1 MNAAD
6 GGMETMRTLLLILAT
21 CLLALP
27 VHAQYSGGS
36 GTTDDP
42 LMAYQAFLAQH
53 KDRTTSDLL
62 AMHPPGEFEEQV
74 GALWE
79 SVSYHELVDA
89 ACELTLYER
98 ALLEDNG
105 FVVTERLRTDHLIDQ
120 MVFAWKN
127 DLPLFISADAIL
139 HAWGVSHDR
148 ILLDVEVGVLYPR
161 LGTLLSQMHAALP
174 ALAAR
179 YSAVEGMDRMLR
191 DVDVYLTVAR
201 RLLQQSVAPHYADNT
216 TEIDNIVGLI
226 RAEQFATYPLFSE
239 SRKAID
245 FSQFSPRGHYAEH
258 YLLKDYFRVMMW
270 LGRIELYLLPPQGLS
285 VGCPQQTPQ
294 DIQRQ
299 TIDAVLLLELMSLA
313 DVDSVHREMEDLFL
327 FLIGEQDNVTPANL
341 RAVLDAVGLQN
352 AAGLLDGAKLHAFQ
366 DALTA
371 RAFATQRILSQV
383 LQRNPSTP
391 ENIQPASA
399 FMMFGQ
405 RFIIDSYITGN
416 LVFDKIQYKDESV
429 CRLFPSTLDVL
440 FALGNNA
447 AGDLLVP
454 ELNQYHY
461 SSNLAALRYLVDAHD
476 DGFWNSSVYN
486 MWLSAIRALNPS
498 QDRANLPAF
507 MQTAAWSRQKM
518 NTQLVSWTE
527 LRHNHV
533 LYAKQSYSGWGECST
548 PCAYVEPYPELY
560 QRLNTLAMA
569 THRVLEGVPFSRDEY
584 LKGLIV
590 DYLNSLGT
598 VTEMLATIARKELD
612 GTALTPGETTFLQ
625 EAVYSD
631 WSSRGCGP
639 PTPPA
644 GWYSSLTYGIARDPE
659 QMVVDYHT
667 TPSDGAGNPV
677 GWVLHAGTGPA
688 DLAIVTARLPGA
700 ETAAFVGPVMSYYE
714 YATTNFRR
722 LTDKEWRE
730 TYLSQAA
737 RPHWVSSYLADA
749 KTAREGNDSP
759 KSKRKASS
767 PQPFNGATDA
777 VQSPTLNWREA
788 TLGMAHD
795 VYFGVSRETI
805 ANATPGTPGI
815 YRGRLRLETT
825 TYAPG
830 DLEWGKTYY
839 WRIDEVNPDEPDS
852 LWKGNIWSFTTAD
865 FSIVST
871 LDDFE
876 SYTDD
881 EGSLIY
887 ETWIDGWENSTGS
900 VVGYPQMPFT
910 ERRIVHGAK
919 QSMPMDYNNVRK
931 PWYSEAQRTWVTPQD
946 WTIKGADT
954 LTLYFRAKLG
964 NGPERLYVG
973 TEDGAGRIAVVVH
986 QDGEAVLAT
995 EWQKWHIALT
1005 EVRAAAVDM
1014 AAVKKMVIGVGDRKD
1029 PKPGGT
1035 GRIYIDDIRL
1045 TKRVP

>member
-1 MNAAD
+1 
-6 GGMETMRTLLLILAT
+6 MRTLLLTLAT

-36 GTTDDP
+36 GATDDL

-53 KDRTTSDLL
+53 KDMTTSDLL

-74 GALWE
+74 GALWA

-89 ACELTLYER
+89 ACELTRYER

-191 DVDVYLTVAR
+191 DVDTYLTVPR

-216 TEIDNIVGLI
+216 TESDTIVGLI
-226 RAEQFATYPLFSE
+226 KAEQFATYPLFSE
-239 SRKAID
+239 SCKAID

-258 YLLKDYFRVMMW
+258 YLLKDYFRAMMW

-285 VGCPQQTPQ
+285 PGCPQQTPQ

-313 DVDSVHREMEDLFL
+313 DVDFVHREMENLFS

-341 RAVLDAVGLQN
+341 RTVLAAVGVDN
-352 AAGLLDGAKLHAFQ
+352 AAGLLDGAKLQALQ
-366 DALTA
+366 DALGA
-371 RAFATQRILSQV
+371 GASAPQRILSQV
-383 LQRNPSTP
+383 LQGDPARP

-416 LVFDKIQYKDESV
+416 VVFDKIQYKDESV

-454 ELNQYHY
+454 ELDQYHY
-461 SSNLAALRYLVDAHD
+461 SSNLAALRYLVDAYD

-498 QDRANLPAF
+498 QDRANLPGF

-533 LYAKQSYSGWGECST
+533 LYAKQSYTGWDECST

-560 QRLNTLAMA
+560 RRLNTLAKA
-569 THRVLEGVPFSRDEY
+569 AHQTFGSVSFSPEY
-584 LKGLIV
+584 LKGKI
-590 DYLNSLGT
+590 LNYFEALDT
-598 VTEMLATIARKELD
+598 VTKTLATIARKELD
-612 GTALTPGETTFLQ
+612 GTALTAGETTFLQ

-631 WSSRGCGP
+631 WNSLICGP
-639 PTPPA
+639 PGPPQ
-644 GWYSSLTYGIARDPE
+644 GWYSSLTYGIAGDPE

-667 TPSDGAGNPV
+667 APSDGAGNPV
-677 GWVLHAGTGPA
+677 GWVLHAGTGRA
-688 DLAIVTARLPGA
+688 DLAIITARLPGA
-700 ETAAFVGPVMSYYE
+700 EMAAFVGPVMSYYE
-714 YATTNFRR
+714 YTTTDFRR
-722 LTDKEWRE
+722 LADREWRE

-737 RPHWVSSYLADA
+737 RPHWVFSYLADA
-749 KTAREGNDSP
+749 KTARERNDSP
-759 KSKRKASS
+759 RSKRKASS
-767 PQPFNGATDA
+767 PQPSNGATDV

-795 VYFGVSRETI
+795 VYFGGDEEMV
-805 ANATPGTPGI
+805 ANATTDSAGT
-815 YRGRLRLETT
+815 YCARLALEAT
-825 TYAPG
+825 TYMPG
-830 DLEWGKTYY
+830 NLEWNKTYY

-852 LWKGNIWSFTTAD
+852 PWKGNIWSFTTAD
-865 FSIVST
+865 FSVVRT

-881 EGSLIY
+881 EGNRIY
-887 ETWIDGWENSTGS
+887 QTWIDGWENGTGS
-900 VVGYPQMPFT
+900 IVGYLQMPFA
-910 ERRIVHGAK
+910 ERRIVRGGR
-919 QSMPMDYNNVRK
+919 QSMPLDYNNVRK
-931 PWYSEAQRTWVTPQD
+931 PWYSEAERTWETPQD
-946 WTIKGADT
+946 WTIGGADT
-954 LTLYFRAKLG
+954 LTLCFRAKLG
-964 NGPERLYVG
+964 NGPERLYG
-973 TEDGAGRIAVVVH
+973 GIEDSAGRIAVVVH
-986 QDGEAVLAT
+986 QDAEAVRAT
-995 EWQKWHIALT
+995 EWQKWHIALA
-1005 EVRAAAVDM
+1005 EVRAAGVDV
-1014 AAVKKMVIGVGDRKD
+1014 AAVKKMVIGVGDRRN

-1035 GRIYIDDIRL
+1035 GTIYIDDIRL
-1045 TKRVP
+1045 TKRMP